1 MRTLE
6 HWLVLKCLLWPACH
20 VINLTVLILQMSWT
34 TVNRVL
40 LTKSP
45 RFNVLTVIRLRSEDF
60 RFRRAT
66 RFAETLDDKPRE
78 CNKFT
83 EVVTHFLR
91 SCRFRGELHSA
102 GAEVAS
108 ADHFG

>member
-45 RFNVLTVIRLRSEDF
+45 HFNVFTVTRLRSADF
-60 RFRRAT
+60 RFRRVT
-66 RFAETLDDKPRE
+66 SFAEMLDDKQPAFH
-78 CNKFT
+78 KFNQ
-83 EVVTHFLR
+83 VVTHFLR

-108 ADHFG
+108 SDHFG